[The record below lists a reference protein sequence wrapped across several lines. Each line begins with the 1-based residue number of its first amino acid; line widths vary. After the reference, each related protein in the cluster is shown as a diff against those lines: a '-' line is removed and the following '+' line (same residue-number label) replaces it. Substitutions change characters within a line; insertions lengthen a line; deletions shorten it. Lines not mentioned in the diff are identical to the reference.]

1 MTLSPLT
8 TILSQN
14 RLTGENYVDW
24 KRNLDIV
31 LTVDGHKYVLTTP
44 CPPKPSNDSTQEEKD
59 AYKAWLRSDEVARCY
74 ILASVNN
81 VLQQQHRDIDNA
93 ADMIYSITEMF
104 GAQGRQARQAAVRQF
119 MNCRMRP
126 GTPVREHMMTI
137 MGHLNEM
144 EIMGAEID
152 GDTKVDMILETLTD
166 SFDNFKLNYSMNKLD
181 YSLPELIKELQAAET
196 ILHKGKNKVGEA
208 NHTSGRASTSG
219 TKKDQSR
226 GSKRKASKPAPA
238 AEKGK
243 VAKAD
248 KTEDLCHHCKK
259 PGHWRRNCPAYLKEI
274 KNKGSLFYYLA
285 SLSD

>member
-24 KRNLDIV
+24 KRNLHII

-44 CPPKPSNDSTQEEKD
+44 CPPKPSDDSTQEEKD

-93 ADMIYSITEMF
+93 SDMIYSITEMF

-119 MNCRMRP
+119 MNYRMRP

-196 ILHKGKNKVGEA
+196 ILHKGKNKVGEV
-208 NHTSGRASTSG
+208 NHTSGRASTSVKRRTNLEG
-219 TKKDQSR
+219 QSAR
-226 GSKRKASKPAPA
+226 RPSLLQLLRKAKLLRLTRPRICVTTARSLDTGG
-238 AEKGK
+238 ET
-243 VAKAD
+243 V
-248 KTEDLCHHCKK
+248 LHIS
-259 PGHWRRNCPAYLKEI
+259 RR
-274 KNKGSLFYYLA
+274 
-285 SLSD
+285 